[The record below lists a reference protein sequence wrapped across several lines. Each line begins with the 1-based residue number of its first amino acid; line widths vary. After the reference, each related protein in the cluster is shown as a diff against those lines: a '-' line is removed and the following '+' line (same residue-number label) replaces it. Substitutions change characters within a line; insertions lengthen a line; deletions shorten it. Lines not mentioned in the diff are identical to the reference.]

1 MTSKAFKMCDPAGTR
16 TLDPLIKSQL
26 LYQLSYGVLKTDVT
40 RGRKLIKKDDVTVNE
55 EIKRICILIRENQPD
70 KCRFRLLPD
79 LDSNQD
85 KQNQN
90 LSYYRYTI
98 GH

>member
-1 MTSKAFKMCDPAGTR
+1 MKPTVSIFCDPAGTR

-26 LYQLSYGVLKTDVT
+26 LYQLSYGVITKKSVT
-40 RGRKLIKKDDVTVNE
+40 LFSNTF
-55 EIKRICILIRENQPD
+55 Q
-70 KCRFRLLPD
+70 LPD

-90 LSYYRYTI
+90 LLYYHYTI
-98 GH
+98 GQ